1 MISKKRDRDCS
12 DSKVNTSLW
21 CLFWHGCRAMYD
33 KAITCDKTGA
43 KPSEVYG
50 GILAG
55 VVSLEKTLQAICLIF
70 SSLNTTAT
78 FVAPDKG
85 KHPPGRRRGKTTLV
99 VTFLSTFG
107 TRRGKSRRMS
117 SLVRSAFKCI
127 MGGSESSVWRGWLN
141 TMSSSRLA
149 RSPEE
154 TFLST

>member
-99 VTFLSTFG
+99 VTFSAHLELGGANQGACQVWCAQRLSVSWAEVRAQYREAG
-107 TRRGKSRRMS
+107 SIRCHPRDLPDRPRR
-117 SLVRSAFKCI
+117 LF
-127 MGGSESSVWRGWLN
+127 
-141 TMSSSRLA
+141 
-149 RSPEE
+149 
-154 TFLST
+154 